1 MEYPHYFSPGAASGI
16 SLLFP
21 GGRARSGCP
30 RSRERSP
37 APPSGA
43 ARPAAFPGCADT
55 RAVHGRLRPSPSP
68 PVFLRGRVNAA
79 GRRSQTALAVSKG
92 ER

>member
-30 RSRERSP
+30 RWRGIQDLYLEEIRVLQ
-37 APPSGA
+37 AG
-43 ARPAAFPGCADT
+43 ARPEYA
-55 RAVHGRLRPSPSP
+55 SM
-68 PVFLRGRVNAA
+68 
-79 GRRSQTALAVSKG
+79 
-92 ER
+92 E